1 MLIIELFKPSS
12 NVIAIMPQ
20 FTIPGRPLLDIQH
33 LVLDYNGTLA
43 VDGELLSPV
52 KSIIE
57 QLTEQYQVHIVTAD
71 TFGKARQQLEGIE
84 NIEMKILSQERQDHQ
99 KADYVKRLGA
109 LNVMAIGNGSN
120 DALMLRSALIGICV
134 IEGEGAAAS
143 TMQRADLICRDIH
156 SALQLLLHPKRL
168 EATLRT

>member
-1 MLIIELFKPSS
+1 
-12 NVIAIMPQ
+12 MPQ
-20 FTIPGRPLLDIQH
+20 FTIPGRPQLDIQH
-33 LVLDYNGTLA
+33 LVIDYNGTMA
-43 VDGELLSPV
+43 VDGELISPV
-52 KSIIE
+52 ASIIN
-57 QLTEQYQVHIVTAD
+57 QLTKQYQVHVITAD
-71 TFGKARQQLEGIE
+71 TFGKANDQLKGLK
-84 NIEMKILSQERQDHQ
+84 NIEIKILSQERQDHQ

-109 LNVMAIGNGSN
+109 LNVIAIGNGSN

-156 SALQLLLHPKRL
+156 SALQLLQNPKRL

>member
-1 MLIIELFKPSS
+1 
-12 NVIAIMPQ
+12 MPT
-20 FTIPGRPLLDIQH
+20 FTIPGRPQLDIRH

-43 VDGELLSPV
+43 VDGEIISPV
-52 KSIIE
+52 RTIIE
-57 QLTEQYQVHIVTAD
+57 QLTQKYQIHIVTAD
-71 TFGKARQQLEGIE
+71 TFGKAGEQLEGLG
-84 NIEMKILSQERQDHQ
+84 NIEIEILSQERQDHQ

-109 LNVMAIGNGSN
+109 LNVIAIGNGSN

-156 SALQLLLHPKRL
+156 SALQLLQHPKRL
-168 EATLRT
+168 EATFRT